1 MPCSAELKSCVDDLM
16 ASGHSEESAWAI
28 CKAKLG
34 ESIMHAD
41 FKRIFTLF
49 LKRYGT
55 LAKEKFDGFVKKNGL
70 DILKAYNPK
79 VQFQESFEWVEPL
92 IQQYTTDSEE
102 KYYLVRALTANIS
115 MNNNDYSDFAKMQS
129 AAPTLSWRPVNINHD
144 HNQWLPYPRTR
155 VDFSNA
161 NELSVEATL
170 RVDNRDFWLQKKLDS
185 GAIAHPSIEG
195 RPSPTGYH
203 FTGMALLE
211 TGVELA
217 GDPLTEILPLAFNES
232 IRIVEPYVDG
242 YSQLVKDVMEGR
254 RKLPEGC
261 YLVNLQR
268 QGETV
273 TVDKKTLE
281 EALKHQKRLYET
293 LKKLESDSQ

>member
-1 MPCSAELKSCVDDLM
+1 MPCSAELKSCVDDLI
-16 ASGHSEESAWAI
+16 AKGHSEASAWAI

-34 ESIMHAD
+34 ESVMHAD
-41 FKRIFTLF
+41 FTRIFTLF
-49 LKRYGT
+49 IKRYGT
-55 LAKEKFDGFVKKNGL
+55 LAKEKFHVFVKKNGL

-92 IQQYTTDSEE
+92 IQSYTTDSEA

-115 MNNNDYSDFAKMQS
+115 MNNNDYSDFAQMQS

-144 HNQWLPYPRTR
+144 HTRWLPYPRTR

-170 RVDNRDFWLQKKLDS
+170 RVDNRDLWLQKLLD
-185 GAIAHPSIEG
+185 GGKIVHPSIEG

-211 TGVELA
+211 KGVELA

-232 IRIVEPYVDG
+232 VQIVEPHVDG
-242 YSQLVKDVMEGR
+242 YSQLVKDVLEGR
-254 RKLPEGC
+254 RTLPEGY
-261 YLVNLQR
+261 YLVDVRKQD
-268 QGETV
+268 ETV
-273 TVDKKTLE
+273 TVDKRALD
-281 EALKHQKRLYET
+281 EALRAQKRLYEA
-293 LKKLESDSQ
+293 LKKMESDSQ